1 MKYRLN
7 VFVPVIII
15 VLLLS
20 ACGPVTVSVPTGM
33 PSITVQA
40 ATPSSFLPDLVVSNV
55 YLAMQGMTGGS
66 GNCVSAYASF
76 EIRVT
81 IQNLGQVPAST
92 ISVVELST
100 GTTLPISG
108 LDAGQAMELHF
119 PATSPNGS
127 YNVAVDSQN
136 SIPETNENNNVFSY
150 VAPTPTPPALCT
162 PALPPVESTA
172 IPAFTPVS
180 SNEPLPQTDA
190 LIVWHSAGTS
200 CQTASFW
207 ADHMLY
213 GSCPPDLPPSQWPL
227 STLAYAQLPEYAKAY
242 TSRYPIWMK
251 AYAPFIAQTPAGTV
265 TFNGSGYVIATAA
278 EQRMM
283 AEWAIYM
290 FSEIPESSTSGGGMP
305 ISSHFS
311 DDNTCFDVA
320 VYRDGRYRVESCTGF
335 NYPAPNG
342 YLDANELL
350 YFYRWAD
357 SLDSYQTISESETLS
372 FVNIFRT
379 DGLVAPTIADKLS
392 IETLVLNLESRARGQ
407 NPTSGGG
414 MPAAVFVAQS
424 ALAQQMGIPL
434 DQTQIKAVEN
444 MDFPDSCLG
453 AAKPGEVCAQVITS
467 GLRVQ
472 LESQG
477 MLYVFHTDFAGY
489 DLRPFGSPQPAPP
502 GAGG

>member
-1 MKYRLN
+1 MKYKLN
-7 VFVPVIII
+7 VFVPVII

-20 ACGPVTVSVPTGM
+20 ACGTVTIVVPTGM
-33 PSITVQA
+33 PPITVQA
-40 ATPSSFLPDLVVSNV
+40 STPSLPDLVVSNV
-55 YLAMQGMTGGS
+55 YLTMQGMAGGS
-66 GNCVSAYASF
+66 GNCVSAYASY

-81 IQNLGQVPAST
+81 IQNLGSVPAST

-100 GTTLPISG
+100 GTTLPIAELG
-108 LDAGQAMELHF
+108 AGQAMELHF
-119 PATSPNGS
+119 PATSPNGT

-150 VAPTPTPPALCT
+150 VAPTPTPPVLCT
-162 PALPPVESTA
+162 PTLPPVESTA
-172 IPAFTPVS
+172 YPAFTPVS

-190 LIVWHSAGTS
+190 MITWQNAGTS

-207 ADHMLY
+207 ADHMMY

-227 STLAYAQLPEYAKAY
+227 STLAYAQLPEYANAY

-265 TFNGSGYVIATAA
+265 TFKGSGYVIATPA

-305 ISSHFS
+305 ISGHFS
-311 DDNTCFDVA
+311 SDNTCFDVA
-320 VYRDGRYRVESCTGF
+320 VYRDGRYRVESCLSGF
-335 NYPAPNG
+335 IYPAPNG

-357 SLDSYQTISESETLS
+357 SLDSYQTVSELGTLS

-379 DGLVAPTIADKLS
+379 DGLVVPTIADKLS
-392 IETLVLNLESRARGQ
+392 IETLVFNLENRAKGQ
-407 NPTSGGG
+407 NPISGGG
-414 MPAAVFVAQS
+414 IPAAGTIVRLDALLNPDQS
-424 ALAQQMGIPL
+424 GGYSPSESSKCTGEI
-434 DQTQIKAVEN
+434 
-444 MDFPDSCLG
+444 CLG
-453 AAKPGEVCAQVITS
+453 QVQDACFSTN
-467 GLRVQ
+467 
-472 LESQG
+472 
-477 MLYVFHTDFAGY
+477 A
-489 DLRPFGSPQPAPP
+489 
-502 GAGG
+502 